1 MPGSGN
7 LNPIINANKIT
18 TQQLGMRGRGSQSA
32 ASTASLNK
40 APTKANNAPKP
51 SVNTIG
57 TGLIAALNAEQ
68 LRLLNNRDANGKPNP
83 LIEIADIY
91 EIKFVDDI
99 IATAGM
105 VPAGDFDKTLAGGS
119 SNLTAAQQLLPN
131 KQSVDPTVR
140 TRAARAGQQIV
151 QFIDQV
157 IRSSNYIIGQA
168 NVVWNTQTQQWES
181 NGKPAQQFAWYNI
194 VVQVQALGYDRK
206 RRDHAY
212 RMTFVVVPYET
223 PMLSTFFPAGQ
234 FRGVHKNYNYWFTGQ
249 NTQVLQFEQS
259 FNHQWTQAV
268 TNDIPAQQNESRK
281 VNTREQWKT
290 QVFSASGQSSQ
301 GAEQRVYESGAN
313 AADFLY
319 SSDLASVKLT
329 VIGDPAWM
337 PSPLMD
343 TVEQSFTTSAFFPD
357 GAINTQASSAYFSVA
372 WNRPT
377 DYNLQT
383 GLLDPGT
390 QNYFADRDKGI
401 AGISREATT
410 YVATKITHIFR
421 GGRFTQ
427 EIEGQWAQYNS
438 NTAATDAGR
447 PVKTPADN
455 QSRLPPFD
463 PGSGS
468 NTGKNAWEN
477 TRRDGIT
484 ALASQTVGPANNEV
498 ASGRITAVEAKNLLT
513 PVNGVAISDR
523 DLQAFGGRAYL
534 QSIIDGTTNAKGT
547 PTAPQKI
554 AKNGGPG

>member
-357 GAINTQASSAYFSVA
+357 GSINTQASSAYFSVA

-390 QNYFADRDKGI
+390 QNYFADRQNGI

-463 PGSGS
+463 SGSGPK
-468 NTGKNAWEN
+468 TGDNAWGGTIGQAQTSLAKGVN
-477 TRRDGIT
+477 QILNPVTQSDAPSLTQLQASVAYTTARRQGAT
-484 ALASQTVGPANNEV
+484 PQQALAIAT
-498 ASGRITAVEAKNLLT
+498 
-513 PVNGVAISDR
+513 
-523 DLQAFGGRAYL
+523 QAFAN
-534 QSIIDGTTNAKGT
+534 GTAGIPT
-547 PTAPQKI
+547 PPQKI
-554 AKNGGPG
+554 VKDGGPG

>member
-1 MPGSGN
+1 MKPQG
-7 LNPIINANKIT
+7 PPT
-18 TQQLGMRGRGSQSA
+18 T
-32 ASTASLNK
+32 TK

-51 SVNTIG
+51 SVNTVG

-131 KQSVDPTVR
+131 KQSIDPTVR

-168 NVVWNTQTQQWES
+168 KVVWNTQTQQWES

-194 VVQVQALGYDRK
+194 VVQVQALGYDRLRK
-206 RRDHAY
+206 DHAY
-212 RMTFVVVPYET
+212 RMTFIVVPYET
-223 PMLSTFFPAGQ
+223 PMLSTFFPPGQ

-259 FNHQWTQAV
+259 FNHQWTQARTADV
-268 TNDIPAQQNESRK
+268 PAQQNESRK

-290 QVFSASGQSSQ
+290 QVFAVSGQSSQ

-319 SSDLASVKLT
+319 SADLASVKLT
-329 VIGDPAWM
+329 VVGDPAWM

-343 TVEQSFTTSAFFPD
+343 TVEQSFTSSAFFPD
-357 GAINTQASSAYFSVA
+357 GTINTQASGAYFSVA

-390 QNYFADRDKGI
+390 SNYFADRQNGI

-410 YVATKITHIFR
+410 YVATKITHLFK
-421 GGRFTQ
+421 GGKFTQ

-438 NTAATDAGR
+438 DTAATDAGR
-447 PVKTPADN
+447 PVKTPTDN

-463 PGSGS
+463 PGSGPK
-468 NTGKNAWEN
+468 TGYNAWGGTIGQAQTSLAKGVN
-477 TRRDGIT
+477 QILNPVTQSDAPSLTQLQASVAYTTARRQGAT
-484 ALASQTVGPANNEV
+484 PQQALAIAT
-498 ASGRITAVEAKNLLT
+498 
-513 PVNGVAISDR
+513 
-523 DLQAFGGRAYL
+523 QAFAN
-534 QSIIDGTTNAKGT
+534 GTAGVPT
-547 PTAPQKI
+547 PPQKI
-554 AKNGGPG
+554 VKDGGPG

>member
-1 MPGSGN
+1 
-7 LNPIINANKIT
+7 
-18 TQQLGMRGRGSQSA
+18 MRGRGSQSA

-357 GAINTQASSAYFSVA
+357 GSINTQASSAYFSVA

-390 QNYFADRDKGI
+390 QNYFADRQNGI

-463 PGSGS
+463 SGSGPK
-468 NTGKNAWEN
+468 TGDNAWGGTIGQAQTSLAKGVN
-477 TRRDGIT
+477 QILNPVTQSDAPSLTQLQASVAYTTARRQGAT
-484 ALASQTVGPANNEV
+484 PQQALAIAT
-498 ASGRITAVEAKNLLT
+498 
-513 PVNGVAISDR
+513 
-523 DLQAFGGRAYL
+523 QAFAN
-534 QSIIDGTTNAKGT
+534 GTAGIPT
-547 PTAPQKI
+547 PPQKI
-554 AKNGGPG
+554 VKDGGPG